1 MSQIQVLTKNNSLSD
16 ILNVLEKDGCVVIE
30 GLIAPNSF
38 KNIQTELKNLL
49 KVTADCSGDF
59 YGYKTK
65 RISGLVEKLPEG
77 NSLIAHPTIL
87 AVMDHFLLPGCT
99 DYHLNLT
106 QAISI
111 GPGEPAQIIHR
122 DDAMFPYK
130 AENSEKMMNCMWA
143 VDDFTIDNGA
153 TQLVPG
159 SHLWAE
165 ERNATPEEI
174 TYGVMKAGSVLI
186 YLGSLLHS
194 GGANRTSNYRTGIV
208 YSYALGWLKQ
218 AENQFLATS
227 REVASKLPDT
237 MQKLLGYFVHKP
249 NLGCV
254 DGLDPKCLLSDIK
267 EETVF
272 TEFLPDEVVPIL
284 REYRASL

>member
-1 MSQIQVLTKNNSLSD
+1 MVQVQVVNKDCSLNN
-16 ILNVLEKDGCVVIE
+16 ILKILETDGCIVIE
-30 GLIAPNSF
+30 GLIAPDIF
-38 KNIQTELKNLL
+38 KNIQTSLKGILSA
-49 KVTADCSGDF
+49 TPDCSGDF

-65 RISGLVEKLPEG
+65 RISGLVEKLPDG
-77 NSLIAHPTIL
+77 NDLIAHPTIL
-87 AVMDHFLLPGCT
+87 SVMDHFLLPTCT

-130 AENSEKMMNCMWA
+130 VDKGEKMMNCMWA
-143 VDDFTIDNGA
+143 VDDFTIENGA
-153 TQLVPG
+153 TQLIPG
-159 SHLWAE
+159 SHLWNSD
-165 ERNATPEEI
+165 RNALQEEI
-174 TYGVMKAGSVLI
+174 AYGVMKAGSVLI

-194 GGANRTSNYRTGIV
+194 GGANCTSHYRTGIV

-227 REVASKLPDT
+227 RETASQLSDT

-254 DGLDPKCLLSDIK
+254 NGLDPKYILNDTSESSI
-267 EETVF
+267 F
-272 TEFLPDEVVPIL
+272 TEFLPDEVVPLL
-284 REYRASL
+284 RQYRASL